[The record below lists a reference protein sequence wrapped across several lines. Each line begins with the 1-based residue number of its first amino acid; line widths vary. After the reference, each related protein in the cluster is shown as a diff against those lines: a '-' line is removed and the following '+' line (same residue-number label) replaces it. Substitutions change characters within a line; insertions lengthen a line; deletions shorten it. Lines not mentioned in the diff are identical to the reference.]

1 MAGTADDYEELLK
14 LFNDHD
20 VKYLIVGAHAVIFYS
35 EPRFTKDLD
44 LWVPPQLN
52 DPHKVL
58 KALKAFGAPIGEL
71 TPSDLENEKLIFQIG
86 VAPVRVDLLMGLGSL
101 DPKKAWNN
109 RKKSNYGE
117 TEVSILALEDL
128 IVAKENAGRDQ
139 DLLDLKRLKKIKK
152 K

>member
-1 MAGTADDYEELLK
+1 MAATSDDYEELLK

-52 DPHKVL
+52 DPQKIL
-58 KALKAFGAPIGEL
+58 QALKAFGAPIGDL
-71 TPSDLENEKLIFQIG
+71 SVSDLKNEKLIFQIG
-86 VAPVRVDLLMGLGSL
+86 VAPVRVDLLMAVGALNA
-101 DPKKAWNN
+101 KNAWKN

-117 TEVSILALEDL
+117 VEVSILGLEDL
-128 IVAKENAGRDQ
+128 IVSKEAAGREQ
-139 DLLDLKRLKKIKK
+139 DLLDLKRLKKIKIK
-152 K
+152 